1 MIDMDKLFNEI
12 RDDEG
17 VQKWVYLCS
26 ELEPTVGVGH
36 RIRDADPE
44 AELQIFDV
52 CSDDVPKDQCIS
64 DERIRELFETD
75 VAVAIE
81 TCEKIYS
88 NWDELPQEAQH
99 VLCNMSF
106 QLGEGTL
113 RKFVGMNAAAAE
125 QDFAEMAKQM
135 IDSRWARQTPE
146 RAQRLER
153 RVLALI

>member
-17 VQKWVYLCS
+17 SRSWKYLCS
-26 ELEPTVGVGH
+26 ELHPTIGVGH
-36 RIRDADPE
+36 RVRDADAE
-44 AELQIFDV
+44 AALETFDV
-52 CSDDVPKDQCIS
+52 FADDVPEDQCIS

-88 NWDELPQEAQH
+88 NWEELPQEAQH

-113 RKFVGMNAAAAE
+113 RKFQGMNAAVAE
-125 QDFAEMAKQM
+125 QDYAEMAKQM

>member
-1 MIDMDKLFNEI
+1 MIEMDTLFLEI
-12 RDDEG
+12 KSDEG
-17 VQKWVYLCS
+17 SKNFVYFCS
-26 ELEPTVGVGH
+26 EQHPTTGVGH
-36 RIRDADPE
+36 RIRDTDPE
-44 AELQIFDV
+44 ANLETFDV
-52 CSDDVPKDQCIS
+52 FADDVPEAQCIS
-64 DERIRELFETD
+64 DERVRELFETD

-88 NWDELPQEAQH
+88 NWDELPQEAKH

-113 RKFVGMNAAAAE
+113 RKFKGMNAAVAE

-153 RVLALI
+153 RILEMA